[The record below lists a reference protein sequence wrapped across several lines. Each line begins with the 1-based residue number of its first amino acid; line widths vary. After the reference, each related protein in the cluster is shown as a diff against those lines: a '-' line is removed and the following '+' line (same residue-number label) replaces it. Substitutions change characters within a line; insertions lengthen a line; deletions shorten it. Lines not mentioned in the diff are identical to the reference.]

1 MYLLLF
7 HLIGG
12 LFPEE
17 DYFQLFGEYSVE
29 CHVMVGQNGIKAS
42 SYQNQNG
49 GRYKLFRQWKQ
60 QVPVFQEM
68 ALASGNIE
76 RQVGSLMGV
85 MEAAVRIDADYLNVY
100 AVDVLK
106 GTKDI
111 KIMIRLMNKL
121 LSSDMKNYN

>member
-1 MYLLLF
+1 
-7 HLIGG
+7 
-12 LFPEE
+12 
-17 DYFQLFGEYSVE
+17 
-29 CHVMVGQNGIKAS
+29 MVGQNGIKAS